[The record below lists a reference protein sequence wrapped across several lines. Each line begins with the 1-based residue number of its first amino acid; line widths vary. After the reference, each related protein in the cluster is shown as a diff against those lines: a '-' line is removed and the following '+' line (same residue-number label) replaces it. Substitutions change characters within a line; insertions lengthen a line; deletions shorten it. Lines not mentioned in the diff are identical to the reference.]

1 MNAWLAIRNVYVMK
15 DLAKRMGGVRLVCL
29 SVIGYTYRKSW
40 CDDFG
45 EASLSC

>member
-1 MNAWLAIRNVYVMK
+1 MNAWLAIWRVYVMK
-15 DLAKRMGGVRLVCL
+15 NLSKRIGGVRLVCL

-40 CDDFG
+40 CGDLG

>member
-1 MNAWLAIRNVYVMK
+1 MNAWLTIRRVYVMK
-15 DLAKRMGGVRLVCL
+15 DLAKRMGVRLVCL

-40 CDDFG
+40 CGDLG

>member
-1 MNAWLAIRNVYVMK
+1 MNAWLAIRRVSVMK
-15 DLAKRMGGVRLVCL
+15 DLAKRMGVRLVRL

-40 CDDFG
+40 CSDLG